1 MQLARILPMLVVVLA
16 AGWIALP
23 RDTADLTT
31 GSITAAMLP
40 EGELSCD
47 QILYL
52 EEVEL
57 LSGSAC
63 S

>member
-1 MQLARILPMLVVVLA
+1 MMVVVLA
-16 AGWIALP
+16 ACWIALP

-40 EGELSCD
+40 PGELSCD